1 VTPIAGEEVTPN
13 DLIAAEYMLFRDSE
27 RPGEPR
33 LESGRSEVSLEKA
46 IEKNVIRLRTD
57 DVEEQLAVSFAF
69 AQSAKLSVLEGGLD
83 QLINEIRT
91 IPEQLSKTG
100 RSEFSAK
107 QIAKLSG
114 RVFLERN
121 EANLYSSSILGSPV
135 FFWEAEGF
143 EPLYRQAYTY
153 LDTEE
158 RLRILNKRLDI
169 VNDLLDSL
177 SDQLEIRNSHRLE
190 WIIIVLI
197 MLEIALELPHKLNPF
212 VTVPLR
218 LVRRIVCFPFA

>member
-1 VTPIAGEEVTPN
+1 VTPN

-158 RLRILNKRLDI
+158 RLRILNKSTSHNGARLDI